1 MIDFEPLY
9 PLRSYKKKNYPI
21 YSCDK
26 VRVMSEI
33 SFTPVITHVNNLS
46 NFKEI
51 FKSVPLNI
59 TIGNIQGPF
68 LYTRNYENITPL
80 STLHV
85 PITEPLYIALYE
97 EVTNNSRVL
106 MGFRLYKIYVAFKF
120 DISKLEISDSNTSI
134 FNSP

>member
-21 YSCDK
+21 YSFDK

-68 LYTRNYENITPL
+68 LYT
-80 STLHV
+80 
-85 PITEPLYIALYE
+85 EPLYIALYE

-106 MGFRLYKIYVAFKF
+106 MGFQLYKIYVAFKF

-134 FNSP
+134 FNGP